1 MCPCRIPKLSE
12 GQFNPNIRARAYNGA
27 MPSVRRRLMK
37 GPRVDV
43 GRRGVRLRATAMLG
57 GFEAQPTS
65 DFLSGRSPAASLKAA
80 EVSDD
85 ASDNTR

>member
-1 MCPCRIPKLSE
+1 
-12 GQFNPNIRARAYNGA
+12 
-27 MPSVRRRLMK
+27 
-37 GPRVDV
+37 
-43 GRRGVRLRATAMLG
+43 MLG